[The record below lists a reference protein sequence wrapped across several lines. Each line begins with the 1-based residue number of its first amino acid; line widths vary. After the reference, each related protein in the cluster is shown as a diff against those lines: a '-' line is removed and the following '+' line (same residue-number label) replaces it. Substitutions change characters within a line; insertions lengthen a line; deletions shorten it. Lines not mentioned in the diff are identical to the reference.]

1 MNSWLAA
8 WPSIDG
14 PMLNETDFRFHHLG
28 VACRDID
35 RELETWTRLGYAPE
49 GERFTDPIQKIHGL
63 FIVGLGPRLELLSPA
78 GPDSPVDGVL
88 ARGTK
93 IYHQGFEAFDFDA
106 ALRDLPA
113 AGARIVQPPA
123 PAVAF
128 GGRRIA
134 FAMTATLNLIE
145 IIEAPK

>member
-1 MNSWLAA
+1 
-8 WPSIDG
+8 
-14 PMLNETDFRFHHLG
+14 MLNERDFRFHHLG

-35 RELETWTRLGYAPE
+35 RELETWLRLGYRAE

-63 FIVGLGPRLELLSPA
+63 FIIGLGPRLELLSPA
-78 GPDSPVDGVL
+78 GPDSPIDGVL
-88 ARGTK
+88 ARGGK

>member
-1 MNSWLAA
+1 
-8 WPSIDG
+8 
-14 PMLNETDFRFHHLG
+14 MLNERDFRFHHLG

-35 RELETWTRLGYAPE
+35 RELETWARLGYTAE

-113 AGARIVQPPA
+113 SGGRIVQPPA